1 MTYNPGDF
9 FLEDGKGLVSSIIR
23 LGEKIYQHDSF
34 CWATHAGLIVS
45 SAGDTVEAEGN
56 GVIRSSIETHIKSGM
71 RFQVVDSGLDPRG
84 RELAVEVA
92 ERWVG
97 VTYGYVT
104 ILSIGIDMLS
114 PDFFW
119 RIRSPHSLICS
130 ELVMRALYHGGAES
144 PRIDFGMVKPSD
156 LARQWQVPPPKETS

>member
-23 LGEKIYQHDSF
+23 IGEKIYQHDSF

-92 ERWVG
+92 ERECPAKSG
-97 VTYGYVT
+97 SKGLDDEQL
-104 ILSIGIDMLS
+104 LSGR
-114 PDFFW
+114 PRW
-119 RIRSPHSLICS
+119 RER
-130 ELVMRALYHGGAES
+130 
-144 PRIDFGMVKPSD
+144 
-156 LARQWQVPPPKETS
+156 